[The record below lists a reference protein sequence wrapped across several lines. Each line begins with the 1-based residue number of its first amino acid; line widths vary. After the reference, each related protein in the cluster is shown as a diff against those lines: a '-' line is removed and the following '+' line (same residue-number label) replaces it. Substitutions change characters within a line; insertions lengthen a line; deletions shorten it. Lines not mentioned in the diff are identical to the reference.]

1 MFGEVGNT
9 TELKEQTLQCRSYDQ
24 LQNGCHAG
32 ASKTGPEFPKVRATF
47 IIDLFFR
54 LVLL

>member
-1 MFGEVGNT
+1 MFDEVGNT
-9 TELKEQTLQCRSYDQ
+9 TKLKEQTVQCRSYDQ

-32 ASKTGPEFPKVRATF
+32 ASETGPEFPKVRANF
-47 IIDLFFR
+47 IIYLFFR